1 MAEVHWTTLILY
13 IVHTPET
20 YMYLNVSL
28 ISHNEILQCQLNDAL
43 ATSRLTTGLGKNTT
57 CSLLVN

>member
-28 ISHNEILQCQLNDAL
+28 ISHNEVLQCQLNDAL
-43 ATSRLTTGLGKNTT
+43 VTSGLTA
-57 CSLLVN
+57 SVNK